1 MPSHRKLLLLLA
13 SIRFANLPSVVSN
26 VWLGVA
32 LGVWAGGGRSL
43 QNLWVNASLLVFAGL
58 ALYISGNFF
67 NDWHDRHW
75 DAKHRPERAL
85 PQGAFAPGLYL
96 GLAVVAAIIG
106 VALAGA
112 AGLPSGAVAT
122 LIVLC
127 ILGYTRWHK
136 TAEWTVILMGLCRG
150 LLPWLFLVGL
160 FSEDGGSWLGILG
173 FCLIGGL
180 TLGFVCQSLGLTL
193 YIVALSQTA
202 RRETQS
208 SPRDAIT
215 YPLFLLLLAGFSM
228 TVIPLH
234 DEYPHAMNGLLIFAV
249 WLLVCFTA
257 FRQPIAARVSALLAG
272 LPLLDWVGLLP
283 ISLWVLDIRS
293 ADPIE
298 VRVATVSLLLP
309 PLAFLAGRLLQ
320 RLTPAT

>member
-13 SIRFANLPSVVSN
+13 SVRFANLPSVVSN

-43 QNLWVNASLLVFAGL
+43 QNLWLTASLLTLAGL
-58 ALYISGNFF
+58 ALYISGNFL

-85 PQGAFAPGLYL
+85 PQGAFSPTLYL
-96 GLAVVAAIIG
+96 TLAVLFAAAG
-106 VALAGA
+106 VALACLV
-112 AGLPSGAVAT
+112 GLPAGVIAA

-136 TAEWTVILMGLCRG
+136 TGEWTVILMGLCRG

-180 TLGFVCQSLGLTL
+180 SLGFLCQSLGLTL

-249 WLLVCFTA
+249 WLLMCFTK
-257 FRQPIAARVSALLAG
+257 FRQPISARVSALLAG

-283 ISLWVLDIRS
+283 ISLWVMDIRS
-293 ADPIE
+293 GDLLE
-298 VRVATVSLLLP
+298 VRVALVSLLLP
-309 PLAFLAGRLLQ
+309 PLAFIAGRLLQ